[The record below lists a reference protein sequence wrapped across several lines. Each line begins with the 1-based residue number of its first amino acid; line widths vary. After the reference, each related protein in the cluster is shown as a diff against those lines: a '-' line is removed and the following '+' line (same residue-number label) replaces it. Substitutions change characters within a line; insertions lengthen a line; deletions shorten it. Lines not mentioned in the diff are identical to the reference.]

1 MGDTL
6 VIDEGRM
13 RQITIFNRVPALAL
27 VALCLYFATAA
38 SPQGTAAN
46 QTKSVVT
53 ATAAF
58 LNSLNPEQREK
69 IQFPFTPEKTAT
81 AAKFARTGGGRGP
94 GGPVGGGNGPGGVA
108 RGSSDPGRGGGG
120 PGEDRKGPGGGPGGG
135 PGMGAGFGFVGEQY
149 GKAVWSNYP
158 VSDVPRPGLTL
169 GSLSPAQRE
178 AETHMMQVLLSA
190 KGYQKVLE
198 TMGSD
203 QALSDAGTPFSSGV
217 DSYTIGIFGQPSL
230 TSPWMLQYGGHHLAL
245 NITIAAD
252 RGVITPTMTGAQP
265 SVYTSKGKT
274 VRALAQENDKAFALL
289 NALDETQRKQAI
301 LNYQIGDLVL
311 GPGHSGEMIQ
321 PEGVKASALNE
332 RQRAMLLDVISE
344 WAGIVN
350 DTYAVP
356 RMAEI
361 KGDLNDTYFAWSGP
375 TTHEPG
381 RNGSAY
387 YRIQGPKVIIE
398 FSPQGVGGDS
408 TNHVHTVYRDPTND
422 YGVKFTGAK

>member
-1 MGDTL
+1 MRKLIILAWAPALTL
-6 VIDEGRM
+6 V
-13 RQITIFNRVPALAL
+13 A
-27 VALCLYFATAA
+27 CLYFATAA
-38 SPQGTAAN
+38 SPQGAAAS
-46 QTKSVVT
+46 QTKSVVA
-53 ATAAF
+53 ATTTF
-58 LNSLNPEQREK
+58 LNSLRPAQREK
-69 IQFPFTPEKTAT
+69 IQFPFVADKTAT
-81 AAKFARTGGGRGP
+81 AAKFARTGMGQGP
-94 GGPVGGGNGPGGVA
+94 GGGANGPGGTP
-108 RGSSDPGRGGGG
+108 RGPGDPGRGSGG
-120 PGEDRKGPGGGPGGG
+120 PGGDRKGPGGGPGGG
-135 PGMGAGFGFVGEQY
+135 PGTGPGFGFVGEQY

-169 GSLSPAQRE
+169 GRLSPAQRE
-178 AETHMMQVLLSA
+178 AETHMMQVLLSS

-245 NITIAAD
+245 NITIAAES
-252 RGVITPTMTGAQP
+252 GVITPTMTGAQP

-289 NALDETQRKQAI
+289 NALDENQRKQAI
-301 LNYQIGDLVL
+301 LNYEIGDLVL

-361 KGDLNDTYFAWSGP
+361 KSGLSDTYFAWSGP
-375 TTHEPG
+375 TTHEPE

-387 YRIQGPKVIIE
+387 YRIQGPRVIIE

-422 YGVKFTGAK
+422 YGVQFTGAK